1 MELYNRLCTITKQE
15 NVMKDEPMKKHTT
28 FRIGG
33 PADYFVTPESKEE
46 IQAIVELCKKEE
58 IPYSVI
64 GNGSNLLVGDKGYR
78 GVILQI
84 FKKMNQIRVEENKIY
99 AGAGALL
106 SKIAATALSESLTG
120 FEFAAGIPGT
130 LGGAVRMNAG
140 AYGGEMK
147 QVLESVEV
155 MTADGEFLTIPVEE
169 MGLAYRTSVVEQ
181 KNYIVLEAVIS
192 LEKGNPEK
200 IKEVMDDLKEKRVTK
215 QPLEYASA
223 GSTFKRPEGYFAGK
237 LIGDAGLRGFRVGD
251 AQVSE
256 KHCGFV
262 INRGNASAAEIMELM
277 RQVEDKV
284 EENSIGHVQ
293 IAGEVI
299 AIIAGL
305 AATEVDGVSRLAG
318 SLSNELASR
327 LGKKNPAKGVK
338 VELLPG
344 EVKVDLAI
352 DVLYEYSIPTVTTQV
367 QDKVKQAIETMT
379 GLNVTKVNIRVA
391 GVRMA
396 DAN

>member
-1 MELYNRLCTITKQE
+1 M
-15 NVMKDEPMKKHTT
+15 
-28 FRIGG
+28 
-33 PADYFVTPESKEE
+33 S
-46 IQAIVELCKKEE
+46 
-58 IPYSVI
+58 
-64 GNGSNLLVGDKGYR
+64 
-78 GVILQI
+78 
-84 FKKMNQIRVEENKIY
+84 EEN
-99 AGAGALL
+99 
-106 SKIAATALSESLTG
+106 
-120 FEFAAGIPGT
+120 
-130 LGGAVRMNAG
+130 
-140 AYGGEMK
+140 
-147 QVLESVEV
+147 
-155 MTADGEFLTIPVEE
+155 
-169 MGLAYRTSVVEQ
+169 TSTYE
-181 KNYIVLEAVIS
+181 NIE
-192 LEKGNPEK
+192 
-200 IKEVMDDLKEKRVTK
+200 
-215 QPLEYASA
+215 
-223 GSTFKRPEGYFAGK
+223 
-237 LIGDAGLRGFRVGD
+237 
-251 AQVSE
+251 
-256 KHCGFV
+256 
-262 INRGNASAAEIMELM
+262 
-277 RQVEDKV
+277 

-344 EVKVDLAI
+344 EVDLAI

>member
-1 MELYNRLCTITKQE
+1 M
-15 NVMKDEPMKKHTT
+15 
-28 FRIGG
+28 
-33 PADYFVTPESKEE
+33 S
-46 IQAIVELCKKEE
+46 
-58 IPYSVI
+58 
-64 GNGSNLLVGDKGYR
+64 
-78 GVILQI
+78 
-84 FKKMNQIRVEENKIY
+84 EEN
-99 AGAGALL
+99 
-106 SKIAATALSESLTG
+106 
-120 FEFAAGIPGT
+120 
-130 LGGAVRMNAG
+130 
-140 AYGGEMK
+140 
-147 QVLESVEV
+147 
-155 MTADGEFLTIPVEE
+155 
-169 MGLAYRTSVVEQ
+169 TSTYE
-181 KNYIVLEAVIS
+181 NIE
-192 LEKGNPEK
+192 
-200 IKEVMDDLKEKRVTK
+200 
-215 QPLEYASA
+215 
-223 GSTFKRPEGYFAGK
+223 
-237 LIGDAGLRGFRVGD
+237 
-251 AQVSE
+251 
-256 KHCGFV
+256 
-262 INRGNASAAEIMELM
+262 
-277 RQVEDKV
+277 

-396 DAN
+396 DATREEHMTRREIRETVFKILFSLEFNDISEIREEAELELEHASLYDEDDNKMDAVAMTEEEKAYVIDRVEAVVAHITEIDETISGISQGWKLGRIGKAELAILRLAVYEIKFDEDIPVKVAINEAVELAKTYCDVEAKSFINALLAKLAD